1 VVLIVLVLVGCGAR
15 GAAPPGGDKPAESK
29 TPAAPDGFEESWF
42 GHLSKVYDGPLLAC
56 VDVAKTALRRLAIE
70 VTEEKAG
77 LFETTFE
84 AEGRDGTSLIVI
96 LKELSPGTTRI
107 TVKVGYLLGDR
118 DAAQRIH
125 SEIQSEFAAR
135 KARTPWSG
143 GAGAPGAQPSGRP
156 GGGGTP

>member
-1 VVLIVLVLVGCGAR
+1 VLVALVLAACGDR
-15 GAAPPGGDKPAESK
+15 GTAPPGGEKPPDAK
-29 TPAAPDGFEESWF
+29 APAASDGFEESWF
-42 GHLSKVYDGPLLAC
+42 GHLSKIYEGGLPVC

-70 VTEEKAG
+70 VTEEKGG
-77 LFETTFE
+77 LFETTLE

-96 LKELSPGTTRI
+96 LKEFSRGSTRI

-125 SEIQSEFAAR
+125 SEIQSEFDAR
-135 KARTPWSG
+135 KARSPWAG
-143 GAGAPGAQPSGRP
+143 GGGAPGAQPSGRP